1 MLCVKQEQENKLL
14 KIDSLL
20 VAANK
25 LLREQSLEVEECK
38 TMINQLENEMAG
50 LCGTE
55 SKLGSLR
62 DNCGVLKLS
71 DLEK

>member
-1 MLCVKQEQENKLL
+1 MLCIKQEQENKLL
-14 KIDSLL
+14 KLDSRL

-38 TMINQLENEMAG
+38 TMIHQLENEMAG

-55 SKLGSLR
+55 SKLGSSR
-62 DNCGVLKLS
+62 DNRGVLKLS